1 MLRKETLVLNIC
13 NGGSTADN
21 LVIVYVANDNHKSI
35 CVPLHPI
42 WRIVLKAIVMHLLVF
57 GTERNLHMTSESK
70 TFSAREMNKRVT
82 LRSKV

>member
-35 CVPLHPI
+35 CVPLHP
-42 WRIVLKAIVMHLLVF
+42 F
-57 GTERNLHMTSESK
+57 GES
-70 TFSAREMNKRVT
+70 S
-82 LRSKV
+82 